1 MNRSEIAVN
10 KFKEGYCCAQSVLFS
25 YADQLGISEDLALRL
40 ANGFG
45 AGMGRRQEVCGAVS
59 GAILVLGLIYGRGV
73 NDGKDKHEST
83 YLKVRELIEKFEAQ
97 HGNINC
103 KNLLAGCDLNTP
115 LGQNHFKSKNM
126 IEQCY
131 GYVDS
136 VVKILEEIIR

>member
-10 KFKEGYCCAQSVLFS
+10 KFKEGYCCAQSVLYS
-25 YADQLGISEDLALRL
+25 YAEQLGISEDLALRL

-45 AGMGRRQEVCGAVS
+45 AGMGRWQEVCGAVS
-59 GAILVLGLIYGRGV
+59 GAIIVLGLIYGRGAS
-73 NDGKDKHEST
+73 DGKDKHEYT

-97 HGNINC
+97 YGSVIC
-103 KNLLAGCDLNTP
+103 KNLLDGCDLNTP
-115 LGQNHFKSKNM
+115 AGQNHFKSKNM

-136 VVKILEEIIR
+136 VVKILEEITA

>member
-10 KFKEGYCCAQSVLFS
+10 KFKEGYCCAQSVLYS
-25 YADQLGISEDLALRL
+25 YAEQLGISEDLALRL

-73 NDGKDKHEST
+73 NDGKDKHEYT

-97 HGNINC
+97 HANVNC
-103 KNLLAGCDLNTP
+103 KNLLDGCDLNTTA
-115 LGQNHFKSKNM
+115 GQNHFKSKNM